1 MSVRAE
7 HAAVVLAAGGS
18 ARLGRPKQLL
28 SRAGETLVHRAVR
41 LAGATRPARLL
52 VVAGARHATIAAA
65 VADLDCEV
73 VWNAD
78 WANGLSSSLRCAAQ
92 ALHDHHGPVLLLG
105 CDQPA
110 LAAEHLQ
117 RLLQLAKRRA
127 SGCAASVQGAGV
139 GSPAVVTAEVLRSAE
154 TLTGNHGLSRHLN
167 ALPHSAVARLD
178 APELQ
183 FDINTEADVLLAIER
198 GWLDPSQARP

>member
-1 MSVRAE
+1 MSVRAG

-28 SRAGETLVHRAVR
+28 TRAGETLVHRAVR
-41 LAGATRPARLL
+41 LAAATRPTRLL
-52 VVAGARHATIAAA
+52 VVAGARHPTIAAA

-117 RLLQLAKRRA
+117 RLLQLAARRA
-127 SGCAASVQGAGV
+127 SGCAATVHGAGV
-139 GSPAVVTAEVLRSAE
+139 GSPAVVTAAVLRGAE
-154 TLTGNHGLSRHLN
+154 LAGDHGLGRHLN
-167 ALPHSAVARLD
+167 ALPGGAVSRMD

-198 GWLDPSQARP
+198 GWLDPSQAHP

>member
-7 HAAVVLAAGGS
+7 HAAVVLAGGGS

-28 SRAGETLVHRAVR
+28 TRAGETLVHRAVR

-52 VVAGARHATIAAA
+52 VVAGARHPTIAAA

-92 ALHDHHGPVLLLG
+92 ALHDHRGPVLLLG

-117 RLLQLAKRRA
+117 HLLQLATRRA
-127 SGCAASVQGAGV
+127 SGCAATVHGAGV
-139 GSPAVVTAEVLRSAE
+139 GSPAVVTAAVLRGAE
-154 TLTGNHGLSRHLN
+154 LAGDHGLGRLLN
-167 ALPHSAVARLD
+167 ALPGGAVSRMD

>member
-1 MSVRAE
+1 
-7 HAAVVLAAGGS
+7 
-18 ARLGRPKQLL
+18 LL
-28 SRAGETLVHRAVR
+28 SRGGETLVHRAVR
-41 LAGATRPARLL
+41 FARATRPARLL
-52 VVAGARHATIAAA
+52 VVAGARHPTIAAA

-78 WANGLSSSLRCAAQ
+78 WASGLASSLRCAAQ
-92 ALHDHHGPVLLLG
+92 ALYDHHGPVLLLG

-117 RLLQLAKRRA
+117 RLLQLATRRA
-127 SGCAASVQGAGV
+127 SGCAATVHGAGV
-139 GSPAVVTAEVLRSAE
+139 GSPAVVTGAVLRVTEFA
-154 TLTGNHGLSRHLN
+154 GDHGLGRYLS
-167 ALPHSAVARLD
+167 ALPDGAVSRMD

-198 GWLDPSQARP
+198 GWLDPPQARS